1 MRNGLRLRIANDNI
15 KTMYLPRSSK
25 WSMTRRRRR
34 PNFFGWI
41 LFGLVL
47 LFGYY
52 LNQVYLP
59 SRPNPFDATPTVTR
73 SPESFVTE
81 AEQLFKDGKL
91 LPSIEAYQSAIN
103 SAPQNPSLYIAL
115 ARIQVW
121 AGQYEEAQANA
132 ENALLLSPEN
142 SMAHAVRAWAL
153 DFQGGADNNSEAL
166 SSIQKAVE
174 LDPNNALAHAYYA
187 EILVDSGSF
196 ENYEKAALESRTA
209 MDLDPTLLESHR
221 ARAYILEN
229 VGSEGN
235 NYELAIQE
243 YRAAIEINGNIPI
256 LHLELGRNLRFLGV
270 YEDAIKEFTFAN
282 TLNPPDP
289 EPDLLISR
297 TYATMGDYTKALQYA
312 ETAMKNR
319 PTDASL
325 HGNYGVMFYR
335 NFDYEGAVKQLGLA
349 VDGGVTE
356 EGFPI
361 KGLALTSDLRIV
373 EYYFT
378 YGLALA
384 RTDQCGKALQIAQEV
399 QTKVR
404 LDDASMEI
412 VNEGVNKINEVCQEN
427 LNNPAVDTAV
437 PTDEATIEAET
448 ETPVETATP

>member
-1 MRNGLRLRIANDNI
+1 
-15 KTMYLPRSSK
+15 MYLPRSSK

-34 PNFFGWI
+34 PNFFGWA
-41 LFGLVL
+41 LFGLVV

-81 AEQLFKDGKL
+81 AEELFKEGKL

-103 SAPQNPSLYIAL
+103 SSPQNPALYIAL

-153 DFQGGADNNSEAL
+153 DFQGGADNNAEAL
-166 SSIQKAVE
+166 GSIQKAIE

-196 ENYEKAALESRTA
+196 ENFEKAALESRTA
-209 MDLDPTLLESHR
+209 IDLDPTLLEAHR

-256 LHLELGRNLRFLGV
+256 LHMELGRNLRFLGV

-297 TYATMGDYTKALQYA
+297 TYATMGDFTKALQYA
-312 ETAMKNR
+312 ETAVKNR

-335 NFDYEGAVKQLGLA
+335 NFDYANAVEQLGLA
-349 VDGGVTE
+349 IDGGLTE
-356 EGFPI
+356 DGFPI
-361 KGLALTSDLRIV
+361 KGLPLNNELRVI
-373 EYYFT
+373 EYYYT

-384 RTDQCGKALQIAQEV
+384 RTNVCGKALQIAQEI
-399 QTKVR
+399 QSKVH
-404 LDDASMEI
+404 LDDTSMETI
-412 VNEGVNKINEVCQEN
+412 NENVNAINEVCQEN

-437 PTDEATIEAET
+437 PTGEATEA
-448 ETPVETATP
+448 PVETPTP